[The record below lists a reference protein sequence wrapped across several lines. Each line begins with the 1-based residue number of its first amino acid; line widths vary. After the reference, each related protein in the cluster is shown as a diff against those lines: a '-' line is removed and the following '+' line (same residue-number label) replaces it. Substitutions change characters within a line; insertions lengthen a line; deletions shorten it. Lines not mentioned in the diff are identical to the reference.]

1 MPIHVIQNGI
11 DRPPDEAWNCPHCG
25 TKAAGYKDFNRMFQP
40 EWMQMQCTS
49 MTPYIQQAVPTFSC
63 EKCGCIWQYEKE
75 MPQPESEAD
84 KQEGEEL
91 EAKIDN
97 IQAGDG
103 IKPDDGKIEAAE
115 DKCPWYKKLWDIFTF
130 RRSRW

>member
-25 TKAAGYKDFNRMFQP
+25 TRAVGYKSFNLMFQL
-40 EWMQMQCTS
+40 EWRQMQCNS
-49 MTPYIQQAVPTFSC
+49 ITPYIKAVPTFSC

-75 MPQPESEAD
+75 IEKPESEAD
-84 KQEGEEL
+84 KQEDNAVDAPL
-91 EAKIDN
+91 EN

-103 IKPDDGKIEAAE
+103 IKPDDGKYEVAE
-115 DKCPWYKKLWDIFTF
+115 DKRPWYKKFCDGFTL
-130 RRSRW
+130 RSSRW

>member
-25 TKAAGYKDFNRMFQP
+25 TKAVGYKTFADQNGINR
-40 EWMQMQCTS
+40 EMQFFVQ
-49 MTPYIQQAVPTFSC
+49 TPKWIVAPTFSC

-75 MPQPESEAD
+75 MHQPESEAANQED
-84 KQEGEEL
+84 KEL
-91 EAKIDN
+91 DTPSKD

-103 IKPDDGKIEAAE
+103 VVKPDDGKIEAAE
-115 DKCPWYKKLWDIFTF
+115 DKCHWYKKLWDIFTF
-130 RRSRW
+130 RSSRW